1 MSSAYGQQL
10 NKAGIGGTVHKVY
23 TRQVPFTADLTRD
36 MTRNARIAAL
46 TGGGAGRF
54 FSFLF
59 HFFLP
64 FWRAQRGCARSS
76 GFRTPHPMVERSD
89 ERHTTNSATL
99 QPPFLVNEHTTS
111 ALPENS
117 ALRTKLTPNRD
128 VSKFCDPASF
138 ELLR

>member
-59 HFFLP
+59 HFFYL
-64 FWRAQRGCARSS
+64 FGGRSEGAR
-76 GFRTPHPMVERSD
+76 
-89 ERHTTNSATL
+89 
-99 QPPFLVNEHTTS
+99 
-111 ALPENS
+111 ALPGS
-117 ALRTKLTPNRD
+117 VHRIRWWSVATSVTRQTALYYN
-128 VSKFCDPASF
+128 
-138 ELLR
+138 LRF

>member
-54 FSFLF
+54 FLLF
-59 HFFLP
+59 HFF
-64 FWRAQRGCARSS
+64 FYFFEGAARVRAL
-76 GFRTPHPMVERSD
+76 FRVPYTASD
-89 ERHTTNSATL
+89 GGA
-99 QPPFLVNEHTTS
+99 
-111 ALPENS
+111 
-117 ALRTKLTPNRD
+117 
-128 VSKFCDPASF
+128 
-138 ELLR
+138 